1 MRQWKQRILSDEIH
15 SGKKNIMERRA
26 FNAALRGGS
35 DSIIRRWLRY
45 TDENRPKA
53 LSKLVAREVVY
64 MDDSGVGAVYPKPGK
79 SRYKVTTTTGSVWWV
94 KWLDQY
100 QFDYYHDIEERVD
113 EDVWKQIHAP
123 YHLWTLNP
131 RDEST
136 SIHLLCMPSYG
147 KHVTELGEKEAARKF
162 AGGEMKRLHE
172 RKVYHGDLFGENRV
186 NWGNILVNEENE
198 FRLIDFGVQ
207 NATSL
212 GEVDV
217 VSIIKT
223 EKANMEQLMKKPL
236 TVEKPKGHA
245 KGTGNATKIF
255 GHSTKRAIVW

>member
-1 MRQWKQRILSDEIH
+1 MQQWKQRILSDEIR
-15 SGKKNIMERRA
+15 SGKKNIIERRA

-35 DSIIRRWLRY
+35 DSIIQRWLRS
-45 TDENRPKA
+45 TNKPDS
-53 LSKLVAREVVY
+53 LSELVAREVVY
-64 MDDSGVGAVYPKPGK
+64 MDESGVGAAYPKPGK
-79 SRYKVTTTTGSVWWV
+79 SRYKVMTATGSVWWV

-100 QFDYYHDIEERVD
+100 QFDYYDDIEERVD

-123 YHLWTLNP
+123 YYTWTLNP
-131 RDEST
+131 RDQST

-162 AGGEMKRLHE
+162 AVDAMGRLHE
-172 RKVYHGDLFGENRV
+172 NEVYHGDLFGENRM

-217 VSIIKT
+217 DSIIKT

-245 KGTGNATKIF
+245 KPTGNAKEVF
-255 GHSTKRAIVW
+255 GHSTKRSLFG